1 MGNHI
6 LELLKI
12 IIRLKMVLKNKNVKL
27 LKIYNLENFIF
38 LLPTKKEITELK
50 NSILRKEL

>member
-1 MGNHI
+1 
-6 LELLKI
+6 
-12 IIRLKMVLKNKNVKL
+12 MVLKNKNVKL
-27 LKIYNLENFIF
+27 LKIYNLENFNF